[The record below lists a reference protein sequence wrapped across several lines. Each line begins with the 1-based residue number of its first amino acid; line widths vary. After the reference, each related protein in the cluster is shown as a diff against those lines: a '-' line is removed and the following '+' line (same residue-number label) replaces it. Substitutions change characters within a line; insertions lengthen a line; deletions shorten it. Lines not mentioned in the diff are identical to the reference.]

1 MQQSV
6 NKDEFFFD
14 TFQSFFVSLKLIQ
27 MQKHPFYIT
36 IPTMATSFGTTI
48 ITTITTR

>member
-6 NKDEFFFD
+6 NKDEIFFD
-14 TFQSFFVSLKLIQ
+14 TFQPFFVSLKLIQ
-27 MQKHPFYIT
+27 MQKHKLHINAQLL
-36 IPTMATSFGTTI
+36 ATSFGTTI

>member
-14 TFQSFFVSLKLIQ
+14 TFQPFFVSLKLIQ
-27 MQKHPFYIT
+27 MQRHNLHIT
-36 IPTMATSFGTTI
+36 SLTMAAGFGTT
-48 ITTITTR
+48 TTTTTTTR

>member
-27 MQKHPFYIT
+27 MIRHHLHIT
-36 IPTMATSFGTTI
+36 TLSMATSVGTTI

>member
-14 TFQSFFVSLKLIQ
+14 TFQPLFVSLKPVQ
-27 MQKHPFYIT
+27 MLTQNLNIT
-36 IPTMATSFGTTI
+36 APSMATSLGTI
-48 ITTITTR
+48 ITTITIR